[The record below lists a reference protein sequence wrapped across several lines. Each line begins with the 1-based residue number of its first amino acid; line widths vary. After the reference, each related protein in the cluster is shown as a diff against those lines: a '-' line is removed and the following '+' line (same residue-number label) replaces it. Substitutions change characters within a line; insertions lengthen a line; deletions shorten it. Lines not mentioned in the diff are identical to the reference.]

1 MKRYRA
7 LVEGRVQGVGFRWYA
22 GDLARKAGLSGFV
35 QNLPDGRV
43 EIVAEGETEVW
54 TKFLEAVRSGYLGAN
69 IKEIKV
75 TEETFL
81 GDLEGFTIRFG
92 YLAK

>member
-1 MKRYRA
+1 KLEANR
-7 LVEGRVQGVGFRWYA
+7 LGVQGWVRN
-22 GDLARKAGLSGFV
+22 LS
-35 QNLPDGRV
+35 DGRV